1 MSRVQPGSGIVPSVR
16 SVLEE
21 SDRAEP
27 EGIGAGD
34 GAGGTANSPAR
45 QAPAAD
51 ADADNDSG
59 AGAGPAGEP
68 PEESDSRPSPPAEGP
83 DSPAGLDPET
93 TSGADDG
100 PGAGAVRSGQLVL
113 GPLASHPAGQLLRA
127 FHRDLEAGN
136 VAGVASRFTRN
147 ARHGT
152 LRGQAEI
159 ANHYAEAFGDSEAR
173 RADLRVLRME
183 RDGDDWEIEADLEIE
198 IQREGRMRSF
208 QRGRSTLRLESRGDA
223 LAISRLEP

>member
-1 MSRVQPGSGIVPSVR
+1 M
-16 SVLEE
+16 
-21 SDRAEP
+21 
-27 EGIGAGD
+27 GA
-34 GAGGTANSPAR
+34 ANSPAG
-45 QAPAAD
+45 QAPTASSD
-51 ADADNDSG
+51 TEDGPD
-59 AGAGPAGEP
+59 AGAGVAGE
-68 PEESDSRPSPPAEGP
+68 
-83 DSPAGLDPET
+83 
-93 TSGADDG
+93 
-100 PGAGAVRSGQLVL
+100 LVL
-113 GPLASHPAGQLLRA
+113 GPLASHPAGRLLRA

-159 ANHYAEAFGDSEAR
+159 ANYYAEAFGDSEAR